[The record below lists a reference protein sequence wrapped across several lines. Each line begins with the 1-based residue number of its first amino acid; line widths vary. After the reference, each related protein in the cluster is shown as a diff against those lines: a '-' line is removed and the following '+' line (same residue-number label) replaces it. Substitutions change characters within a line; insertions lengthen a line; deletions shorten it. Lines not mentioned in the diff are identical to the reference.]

1 MQRAA
6 GASVELDTTLT
17 RQDVYE
23 LESVGQPERSKSVKR
38 RTTPLTEPSPS
49 QGDSG
54 RSVAFRASPLV
65 SKLTPKDG
73 RPKGSGADGEH
84 PTSKAHT
91 KNASQKPFPGP
102 CLVPSPSTL
111 KQSSSKNPDRRSHDA
126 HGELTPSLLRATNSG
141 KILEAETP
149 SKSGSPAL
157 GHASKKSKR
166 TVNSGRTP
174 SGDVVNHQSPQPTVS
189 VAANGTE
196 TSREA
201 TPINVTGPS
210 ADIKSSAAVLES
222 TDLQLSDHPPALI
235 YQQDRRDGQVR
246 LDSPSNGGPG
256 VQAVEILFT
265 RPIPIKSQIGRSA
278 LCTGNDLSQSTW
290 EASIPPQNKKMAIK
304 DERAES
310 TTSSLLLDEARV
322 ASPTPHASVTSA
334 NTKDSSGIPSGVAAD
349 STKILAAAMV
359 AKQTLCRNIE
369 RNCATKPAIDL
380 QTTTFESHMEQ
391 CMHRHLKELHDHH
404 EYFMKVN
411 RHYS

>member
-1 MQRAA
+1 M
-6 GASVELDTTLT
+6 
-17 RQDVYE
+17 
-23 LESVGQPERSKSVKR
+23 GQPERSKSVKR
-38 RTTPLTEPSPS
+38 QTTPLTKPSPS

-54 RSVAFRASPLV
+54 CSVAFRPSPHV

-73 RPKGSGADGEH
+73 RPKESGADGEH

-91 KNASQKPFPGP
+91 KNASQKPLLGPG
-102 CLVPSPSTL
+102 LVPSPSTA

-126 HGELTPSLLRATNSG
+126 HDELTHTLLRTTNSG
-141 KILEAETP
+141 KILEAETA

-174 SGDVVNHQSPQPTVS
+174 SGDVVNHESPQPTVS
-189 VAANGTE
+189 VATNGTE

-222 TDLQLSDHPPALI
+222 TNLQLSDHPHAII
-235 YQQDRRDGQVR
+235 YQQDRRDGQIR
-246 LDSPSNGGPG
+246 LDSPANGGPG
-256 VQAVEILFT
+256 VQAVKILFSC
-265 RPIPIKSQIGRSA
+265 PIPIQSKIGRSA
-278 LCTGNDLSQSTW
+278 LCAGNDLSKSTG
-290 EASIPPQNKKMAIK
+290 EAGTPPQNKKMAIK

-322 ASPTPHASVTSA
+322 TSPTPHASMTSA
-334 NTKDSSGIPSGVAAD
+334 NTKDSSSGVVAD
-349 STKILAAAMV
+349 SAKILAAAMV
-359 AKQTLCRNIE
+359 TKQTLCRNIE

-380 QTTTFESHMEQ
+380 RTTTSESHMEQ
-391 CMHRHLKELHDHH
+391 CMRRHLKESHDHH